1 MSQVLAMATK
11 LQEAEETIQQ
21 LEQALGRKSPPTA
34 SVEVGK
40 QDLVS
45 VSASPPQPV
54 TPGEVRSDLSLD
66 AKGQVGI
73 DAHVL

>member
-40 QDLVS
+40 QDLV
-45 VSASPPQPV
+45 P
-54 TPGEVRSDLSLD
+54 
-66 AKGQVGI
+66 
-73 DAHVL
+73 